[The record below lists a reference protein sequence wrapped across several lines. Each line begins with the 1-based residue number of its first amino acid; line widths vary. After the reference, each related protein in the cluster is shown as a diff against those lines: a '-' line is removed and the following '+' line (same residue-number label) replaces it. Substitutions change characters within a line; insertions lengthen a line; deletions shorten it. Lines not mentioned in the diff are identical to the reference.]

1 MKVPRKKV
9 SVRKKSNAVNK
20 IKKDVKA
27 LKAALGQQIGVHDT
41 ERDLST
47 LSTTL
52 SDYNPSLIG
61 SLFALGQGDADDNRE
76 GNKIRALNF
85 DMKGALS
92 TTHIGD
98 QYVRIIA
105 VQWGDAPGTSGDIL
119 KYDTATLGVDGMAV
133 INSPYERQPAQP
145 YKLLYDRVFKLSKVN
160 DSVAAPATKRFRINV
175 KLGKGKNKDGVEMTY
190 AGTAVSNPILNG
202 IRIFMAYGQVGTTS
216 GAPQFQLKT
225 RERFVK

>member
-1 MKVPRKKV
+1 MPAGKLMKVPRKKV
-9 SVRKKSNAVNK
+9 SARKKSSAVNK

-47 LSTTL
+47 LSTSL
-52 SDYNPSLIG
+52 LDYNPSVIG

-105 VQWGDAPGTSGDIL
+105 VQWGDAPG
-119 KYDTATLGVDGMAV
+119 
-133 INSPYERQPAQP
+133 
-145 YKLLYDRVFKLSKVN
+145 
-160 DSVAAPATKRFRINV
+160 
-175 KLGKGKNKDGVEMTY
+175 
-190 AGTAVSNPILNG
+190 
-202 IRIFMAYGQVGTTS
+202 
-216 GAPQFQLKT
+216 
-225 RERFVK
+225 

>member
-1 MKVPRKKV
+1 MPAGKLMKVPRKKV
-9 SVRKKSNAVNK
+9 SARKKSSAVNK

-47 LSTTL
+47 LSTSL
-52 SDYNPSLIG
+52 LDYNPSVIG

-98 QYVRIIA
+98 QFVRIIA
-105 VQWGDAPGTSGDIL
+105 VQWGDAPGLIVTGKPWPNANSDPI
-119 KYDTATLGVDGMAV
+119 TDG
-133 INSPYERQPAQP
+133 
-145 YKLLYDRVFKLSKVN
+145 L
-160 DSVAAPATKRFRINV
+160 
-175 KLGKGKNKDGVEMTY
+175 
-190 AGTAVSNPILNG
+190 
-202 IRIFMAYGQVGTTS
+202 
-216 GAPQFQLKT
+216 
-225 RERFVK
+225 